1 MMNVST
7 LAKLI
12 SALLVRPWL
21 WLTAIRQAIRLAPRG
36 WWKQPPYLPL
46 PTPAYVE
53 FRTTTQYGG
62 AKRDP
67 EIHDIIDYLEWSR
80 DWQSTTRLSRRGRR
94 G

>member
-1 MMNVST
+1 
-7 LAKLI
+7 
-12 SALLVRPWL
+12 
-21 WLTAIRQAIRLAPRG
+21 
-36 WWKQPPYLPL
+36 LPL

-62 AKRDP
+62 TKRDP